1 MPLAADTNVLGRAL
15 TDDGSE
21 QSRQAVECFRNN
33 EIFVSDTVL
42 LETEWLFRSR
52 LGLSRQEINALFSF
66 LISSPNVI
74 FDDRPSITESVLAH
88 RNGLDFADA
97 MHLFAARDCEAMVT
111 FDRDFIRR
119 SKKISGVIAVR
130 KP

>member
-21 QSRQAVECFRNN
+21 RSRRAAACFRDN
-33 EIFVSDTVL
+33 EIFIPATVL
-42 LETEWLFRSR
+42 LETEWLLRSR
-52 LGLSRQEINALFSF
+52 LNLSRKEINALFSV
-66 LISSPNVI
+66 LLASPNVT
-74 FDDRPSITESVLAH
+74 FDDRPRITDSVLAH

-111 FDRDFIRR
+111 FDEDFIRR